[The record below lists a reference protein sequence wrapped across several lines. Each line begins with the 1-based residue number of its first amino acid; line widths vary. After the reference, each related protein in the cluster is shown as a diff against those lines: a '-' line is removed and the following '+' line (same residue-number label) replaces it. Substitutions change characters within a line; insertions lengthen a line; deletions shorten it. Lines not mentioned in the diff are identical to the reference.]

1 MNDIY
6 DNDIHINVEEIP
18 KFRVR
23 ELVQSILDMM
33 EEAFSNP
40 AMEER
45 YQKWLIGY
53 RARKR
58 AAKKERSDS
67 NATLLDA
74 P

>member
-23 ELVQSILDMM
+23 ELVQCILDMM
-33 EEAFSNP
+33 EEAFSDP

-45 YQKWLIGY
+45 YQKWLAEKKAID
-53 RARKR
+53 
-58 AAKKERSDS
+58 AKKGADS